1 MKQRVITAIVALAVF
16 VPIIIFADETVF
28 RICIALISAFS
39 AAELLACVGCAKK
52 FILSVPLCLF
62 ALLMPLSYTLPENVR
77 WPIVIGVMFYSMA
90 TMVLSNG
97 GISAKDAGIAYTGVL
112 FCTFSYECIA
122 VLREGECSW
131 VFLLVFLA
139 AWGSDTFAYFV
150 GKTLGKHKLI
160 AKISP
165 KKTVEGAIGGAVG
178 GMILF
183 PLFGLIL
190 SSVTDFSVN
199 YILISILGF
208 CAAVVSQLG
217 DLIMSAIKR
226 SYDVKDFGNIFPGH
240 GGFLDRFDSTLTVAP
255 LLCLAFSVFGIIC

>member
-1 MKQRVITAIVALAVF
+1 MKQRVITAIVALALF
-16 VPIIIFADETVF
+16 VPILVFADETVF
-28 RICIALISAFS
+28 RICIALISALS
-39 AAELLACVGCAKK
+39 ATELLSCVGCGRK
-52 FILSVPLCLF
+52 FLLSVPLCLF
-62 ALLMPLSYTLPENVR
+62 ALIMPLAYSIPEDIR
-77 WPIVIGVMFYSMA
+77 WYSVIGLMFYCMA

-97 GISAKDAGIAYTGVL
+97 SISAQDAGIAYTGVL

-122 VLREGECSW
+122 VLREEYSW
-131 VFLLVFLA
+131 SFLLVFLA

-160 AKISP
+160 PKISP

-178 GMILF
+178 GMLLY
-183 PLFGLIL
+183 PLFGLIVA
-190 SSVTDFSVN
+190 STTDFSVN

-208 CAAVVSQLG
+208 CAATVSQIG

-226 SYDVKDFGNIFPGH
+226 SYGVKDFGNIFPGH

-255 LLCLAFSVFGIIC
+255 LLCLALSVFGIIY